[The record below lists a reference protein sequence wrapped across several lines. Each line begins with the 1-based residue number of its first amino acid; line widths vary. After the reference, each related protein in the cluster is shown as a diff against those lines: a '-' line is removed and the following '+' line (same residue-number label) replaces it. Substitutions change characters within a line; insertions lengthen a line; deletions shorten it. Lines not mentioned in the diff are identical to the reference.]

1 MAAVAAAPAPPPSAA
16 GPAPAP
22 DDGSVPV
29 TALSPQELQELRA
42 RLQRELE
49 SLSGSAQQL
58 ARLAGAFGAS
68 QRAIQALDGSAKEGQ
83 RLLLPLTSSVYVSG
97 EVAAPHTVLVDVGTG
112 YYVEMAAEDG
122 AAYCRRKQERLR
134 ASLREVER
142 GLAQRRD
149 ALGQVQAVLG
159 DKLRRQQQQVE
170 AQQQL
175 EARQAA
181 QKTATAQAQTQGA
194 AGGAKKK

>member
-1 MAAVAAAPAPPPSAA
+1 MANLQPPQPQQ
-16 GPAPAP
+16 G
-22 DDGSVPV
+22 DEDSVPV
-29 TALSPQELQELRA
+29 TALSPQELHELRQRLQQELEA
-42 RLQRELE
+42 
-49 SLSGSAQQL
+49 LSGSAQQL

-68 QRAIQALDGSAKEGQ
+68 QRAIQTLDATAKEGQ

-112 YYVEMAAEDG
+112 YYVEMAAEEG

-134 ASLREVER
+134 ASLKEVEQ

-159 DKLRRQQQQVE
+159 DKLRRQQQQLE
-170 AQQQL
+170 AQ
-175 EARQAA
+175 EAAA
-181 QKTATAQAQTQGA
+181 ARGA
-194 AGGAKKK
+194 GAGGGKK